1 MKIKI
6 AKKFYRRL
14 VGLMFMNSSDYS
26 LYIPKCNKIHT
37 FFMKFS
43 LDLIII
49 DENNIIIDIK
59 KNIPK
64 NKIIVIKRKKKKTNI
79 LEVPNNISHNYKINN
94 LITFD

>member
-14 VGLMFMNSSDYS
+14 VGLMFKNKSDYS

-43 LDLIII
+43 LDL
-49 DENNIIIDIK
+49 IIIDIK